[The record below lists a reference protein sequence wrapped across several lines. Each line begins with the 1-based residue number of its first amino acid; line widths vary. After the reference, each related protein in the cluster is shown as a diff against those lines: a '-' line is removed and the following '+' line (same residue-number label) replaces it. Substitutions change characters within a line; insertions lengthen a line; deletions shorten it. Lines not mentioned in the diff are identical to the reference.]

1 MNSNTENTIKA
12 DPEVEQW
19 LAPLLY
25 FDIFSYPLTL
35 EEIILFG
42 QVPDP
47 AKDRIKSILLRWVA
61 SGRLFL
67 FNEYFSVSNQPGW
80 VQAREQ
86 NHHRAEI
93 FKRKAVRMSRLIALF
108 PFVRG
113 VFISG
118 SLSKDI
124 MLADGDIDYFIITHR
139 SRLWIARTLLIL
151 FKKIFLFNSHK
162 YFCLNYFVDEDHLE
176 IEEKN
181 IYTATEIVTL
191 IPMHGSKYYTDF
203 CHANLWTKKY
213 FPNFP
218 MRSTET
224 VVIHKSGWFK
234 NAFEKM
240 FLGRAGAGLNSF
252 LMEQTINYWRI
263 KFKTFDAESFS
274 LAFKSTVSVSKH
286 HPRNFQSR
294 VLKAYQERIRIFEEN
309 HQVKLNVKI

>member
-1 MNSNTENTIKA
+1 MNSNTENTIKT

-19 LAPLLY
+19 LSPLLY

-35 EEIILFG
+35 EEIILFS
-42 QVPDP
+42 QLTDP
-47 AKDRIKSILLRWVA
+47 AKDRIKSILLRSVA
-61 SGRLFL
+61 SGRIFL

-80 VQAREQ
+80 VQDREQ
-86 NHHRAEI
+86 NHQRAETY
-93 FKRKAVRMSRLIALF
+93 KRKALRMSRLIALF

-191 IPMHGSKYYTDF
+191 IPMYGSSYYTDF

-213 FPNFP
+213 LPNFP
-218 MRSTET
+218 LRSTET
-224 VVIHKSGWFK
+224 ILKQNDGWLK
-234 NAFEKM
+234 KIGEKM
-240 FLGRAGAGLNSF
+240 FKGPAGARLNSY
-252 LMEQTINYWRI
+252 LMEQTIHYWRN